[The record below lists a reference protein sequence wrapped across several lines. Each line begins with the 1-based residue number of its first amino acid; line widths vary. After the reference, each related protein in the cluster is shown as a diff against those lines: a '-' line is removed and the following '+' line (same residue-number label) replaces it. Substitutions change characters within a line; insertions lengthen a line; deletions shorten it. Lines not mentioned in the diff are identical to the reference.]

1 MMAIPNT
8 RPRRG
13 HRLALCALGVML
25 LALPLSAA
33 AQRVLIIQTN
43 AAGDNV
49 HLIDP
54 TTNTIAGEI
63 TGVEVIH
70 GVAAAP
76 DGSRLYLSN
85 ESTDTL
91 DIVDT
96 KTLKVTKQ
104 IPLSGRPNNVA
115 IHKDGR
121 RVYVAIQGT
130 GGGVDVIDTVAD
142 EHVKFIRI
150 LRGVHNTF
158 ITPDSK
164 YVVAGSTGGRT
175 ATIIDTELERPVW
188 ALHFEGGVR
197 PLTFDTNPDGSTR
210 NMYVQITNLHGFAV
224 VDFEKRV
231 EVRRITLPDV
241 SPAERN
247 REGIQGAPAHGI
259 KMSPDGTTLWSTSK
273 VNSHVYA
280 YSLPDLE
287 YVGGVRVGT
296 VPDWLTFTP
305 DSRFLYVANAT
316 RTPCRSSTSRLEER
330 SIRSRLGRYPNGTS
344 QRCFQNCPRLNKRLL
359 WLPSRRFSPLR
370 PRRVN
375 LGNSERTRRY
385 GTGCSVTRTRYAPH
399 SAARTFPCASRS
411 AGRVIGRAD
420 AGPGFPV
427 LQGPRGAHP
436 SQSPQGQCPVRRL
449 SFARRRQ
456 QLPRAAGSEQYD
468 V

>member
-1 MMAIPNT
+1 MAILNT
-8 RPRRG
+8 RPRRD
-13 HRLALCALGVML
+13 HRLGLCALGVML
-25 LALPLSAA
+25 LALPFSAA

-54 TTNTIAGEI
+54 TTNTIVGEI

-76 DGSRLYLSN
+76 DGSRIYLSN

-121 RVYVAIQGT
+121 RLYVAIQGT
-130 GGGVDVIDTVAD
+130 GGGVDIIDTVAE
-142 EHVKFIRI
+142 EHVRFIRI

-175 ATIIDTELERPVW
+175 ATVINTELERPVW

-197 PLTFDTNPDGSTR
+197 PLTFDTNPDGSTK
-210 NMYVQITNLHGFAV
+210 NMYLQITNLHGFAV

-241 SPAERN
+241 PPAERN

-259 KMSPDGTTLWSTSK
+259 KVSPDKTTLWSTSK

-287 YVGGVRVGT
+287 YLGGVRVGT

-305 DSRFLYVANAT
+305 DSRFLYVANAHSNT
-316 RTPCRSSTSRLEER
+316 
-330 SIRSRLGRYPNGTS
+330 
-344 QRCFQNCPRLNKRLL
+344 
-359 WLPSRRFSPLR
+359 
-370 PRRVN
+370 V
-375 LGNSERTRRY
+375 
-385 GTGCSVTRTRYAPH
+385 SVVDV
-399 SAARTFPCASRS
+399 AARREIDQIKVGQVPKRNIT
-411 AGRVIGRAD
+411 VVL
-420 AGPGFPV
+420 PG
-427 LQGPRGAHP
+427 
-436 SQSPQGQCPVRRL
+436 
-449 SFARRRQ
+449 
-456 QLPRAAGSEQYD
+456 LPAAP
-468 V
+468 

>member
-1 MMAIPNT
+1 MMANPNT

-13 HRLALCALGVML
+13 YRLTLCALGAML

-33 AQRVLIIQTN
+33 AQQVLIIQTN

-54 TTNTIAGEI
+54 TTNTIVGEI

-115 IHKDGR
+115 IHENGR
-121 RVYVAIQGT
+121 RLYVAIQGT
-130 GGGVDVIDTVAD
+130 GGGVDVIDTVAE
-142 EHVKFIRI
+142 EHVRFIRI

-175 ATIIDTELERPVW
+175 ATVIDTETERPVW
-188 ALHFEGGVR
+188 AVYFEGGVR
-197 PLTFDTNPDGSTR
+197 PLTFDTNPDGSTK
-210 NMYVQITNLHGFAV
+210 NMYVQVTNLHGFAV

-231 EVRRITLPDV
+231 EVRRITQPEIP
-241 SPAERN
+241 PAERN

-287 YVGGVRVGT
+287 YLGGVRVGT

-305 DSRFLYVANAT
+305 DSRFLYVANAHSNT
-316 RTPCRSSTSRLEER
+316 
-330 SIRSRLGRYPNGTS
+330 
-344 QRCFQNCPRLNKRLL
+344 
-359 WLPSRRFSPLR
+359 
-370 PRRVN
+370 V
-375 LGNSERTRRY
+375 
-385 GTGCSVTRTRYAPH
+385 SVIDV
-399 SAARTFPCASRS
+399 AARREIEQI
-411 AGRVIGRAD
+411 RVGQVPKRNITA
-420 AGPGFPV
+420 V
-427 LQGPRGAHP
+427 LPT
-436 SQSPQGQCPVRRL
+436 
-449 SFARRRQ
+449 
-456 QLPRAAGSEQYD
+456 LPA
-468 V
+468 VP

>member
-96 KTLKVTKQ
+96 KILKVTKQ

-142 EHVKFIRI
+142 EHVRFFRI

-175 ATIIDTELERPVW
+175 ATVIDTELERPVW

-241 SPAERN
+241 PPAERN

-259 KMSPDGTTLWSTSK
+259 KMSPDGTALWSTSK

-287 YVGGVRVGT
+287 YLGGVRVGT

-305 DSRFLYVANAT
+305 DSRFLYVADAHSNT
-316 RTPCRSSTSRLEER
+316 
-330 SIRSRLGRYPNGTS
+330 
-344 QRCFQNCPRLNKRLL
+344 
-359 WLPSRRFSPLR
+359 
-370 PRRVN
+370 V
-375 LGNSERTRRY
+375 
-385 GTGCSVTRTRYAPH
+385 SVIDV
-399 SAARTFPCASRS
+399 AARREIDQIKVGQVPKRNITA
-411 AGRVIGRAD
+411 
-420 AGPGFPV
+420 V
-427 LQGPRGAHP
+427 LPE
-436 SQSPQGQCPVRRL
+436 
-449 SFARRRQ
+449 
-456 QLPRAAGSEQYD
+456 LPPAQ
-468 V
+468 

>member
-1 MMAIPNT
+1 MIAVPNN
-8 RPRRG
+8 RPRRY
-13 HRLALCALGVML
+13 HRLALCALGVMWA
-25 LALPLSAA
+25 ALPPSAA

-54 TTNTIAGEI
+54 TTNTIVGEI

-96 KTLKVTKQ
+96 KTLKVTRQ

-115 IHKDGR
+115 IHQNGR

-130 GGGVDVIDTVAD
+130 GCGVDVIDTVAE
-142 EHVKFIRI
+142 EHVRFIRI

-175 ATIIDTELERPVW
+175 ATVIDTDLERPVW

-197 PLTFDTNPDGSTR
+197 PLTFDTNPDGSTK

-224 VDFEKRV
+224 VDFEKRM
-231 EVRRITLPDV
+231 EVRRITLPEI
-241 SPAERN
+241 PAADRN

-259 KMSPDGTTLWSTSK
+259 KVSPDGMTLWSTSK

-287 YVGGVRVGT
+287 YLGGVQVGT

-305 DSRFLYVANAT
+305 DSRFLYVANAHSNT
-316 RTPCRSSTSRLEER
+316 
-330 SIRSRLGRYPNGTS
+330 
-344 QRCFQNCPRLNKRLL
+344 
-359 WLPSRRFSPLR
+359 
-370 PRRVN
+370 V
-375 LGNSERTRRY
+375 
-385 GTGCSVTRTRYAPH
+385 SVVDV
-399 SAARTFPCASRS
+399 AARKEVDQIKVGQIPKRNITAMLVTLPP
-411 AGRVIGRAD
+411 
-420 AGPGFPV
+420 GP
-427 LQGPRGAHP
+427 
-436 SQSPQGQCPVRRL
+436 
-449 SFARRRQ
+449 
-456 QLPRAAGSEQYD
+456 
-468 V
+468 

>member
-1 MMAIPNT
+1 MMAIPNA

-13 HRLALCALGVML
+13 HRLTLCALGVML

-33 AQRVLIIQTN
+33 AQQVLIIQTN

-54 TTNTIAGEI
+54 TTNTIVGEI

-85 ESTDTL
+85 ESTETL

-115 IHKDGR
+115 IHENGR

-142 EHVKFIRI
+142 EHLRFIRI

-175 ATIIDTELERPVW
+175 ATVIDTELERPVW

-231 EVRRITLPDV
+231 EVRRITQPDV
-241 SPAERN
+241 PPAERN

-287 YVGGVRVGT
+287 YLGGVRVGT

-305 DSRFLYVANAT
+305 DSRFLYVANA
-316 RTPCRSSTSRLEER
+316 
-330 SIRSRLGRYPNGTS
+330 
-344 QRCFQNCPRLNKRLL
+344 
-359 WLPSRRFSPLR
+359 
-370 PRRVN
+370 
-375 LGNSERTRRY
+375 
-385 GTGCSVTRTRYAPH
+385 H
-399 SAARTFPCASRS
+399 SNTVSAIDVAARREIKQIKVGQVPKRNITA
-411 AGRVIGRAD
+411 
-420 AGPGFPV
+420 V
-427 LQGPRGAHP
+427 LPE
-436 SQSPQGQCPVRRL
+436 
-449 SFARRRQ
+449 
-456 QLPRAAGSEQYD
+456 LPPAQ
-468 V
+468 